1 MSTLAEVEPTR
12 RERRK
17 LEVQAKITEAAAAL
31 FARSGCD
38 DITVEEICEQ
48 ADVARKTFYNYFQ
61 SKQQLIHF
69 LSQSVLTDEPRQT
82 MDEAIATFAT
92 TAERLGYFF
101 SHMRT
106 KLVEYRELER
116 TLILHSMFQLSEN
129 ASSGGS
135 QIMAQNSVIL
145 ELYQQGLVLGD
156 INTDFAIDF
165 LAEITVGSINSII
178 INWIHT
184 DDYPLVERLN
194 ELERYVKA
202 VVCRP

>member
-1 MSTLAEVEPTR
+1 VSTLAEIQPTR

-17 LEVQAKITEAAAAL
+17 LEVQAKITEAAAEL
-31 FARSGCD
+31 FACSGCE
-38 DITVEEICEQ
+38 DITVEEICER

-92 TAERLGYFF
+92 TAERLSYFF
-101 SHMRT
+101 SHMR
-106 KLVEYRELER
+106 KNLIEYRELER

-145 ELYQQGLVLGD
+145 ELYQLGLERGD
-156 INTDFAIDF
+156 VTTDYGIEF

-178 INWIHT
+178 INWIHVK
-184 DDYPLVERLN
+184 DYPLVDRLS
-194 ELERYVKA
+194 ELEDYLKA
-202 VVCRP
+202 MICRP